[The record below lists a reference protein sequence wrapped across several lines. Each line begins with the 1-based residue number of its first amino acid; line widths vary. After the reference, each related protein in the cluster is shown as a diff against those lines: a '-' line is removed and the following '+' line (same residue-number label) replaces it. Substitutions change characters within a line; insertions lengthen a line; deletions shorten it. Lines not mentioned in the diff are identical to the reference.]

1 MADVSIYR
9 NSTNKPVDVFVADL
23 TTEIEKRGFGF
34 YHADKSDLASFYR
47 DQGIGWPASYQ
58 HVMLQLCKPENS
70 GKTLQANPERIV
82 FVQKFFF
89 IYNKDGKTEIRFLT
103 YSNQL
108 MAELL
113 GHNTFEKGFSDD
125 LFAEKIGA
133 IFAAMQ
139 ASVEAAI

>member
-1 MADVSIYR
+1 MSDVNIYR
-9 NSTNKPVDVFVADL
+9 NRTDKPLDVFIVDL

-34 YHADKSDLASFYR
+34 YHLDKSDLAGFYR
-47 DQGIGWPASYQ
+47 DQGVEWPETYR
-58 HVMLQLCKPENS
+58 HVMLQLCKPESS
-70 GKTLQANPERIV
+70 GKSMQVNPERSV
-82 FVQKFFF
+82 FIQKFFF
-89 IYNKDGKTEIRFLT
+89 IYHKGGKTEIRFLS
-103 YSNQL
+103 YSSQL

-125 LFAEKIGA
+125 VFGERMAS